1 MEEIKDI
8 ITKFDFEKVY
18 KTMKALDWQ
27 WKWNWLQDN
36 KYVSGIPSISY
47 LKDHAEELLRK
58 ALKEK
63 STHYSG
69 GFRASYDLTINAV
82 KLEFILASYE
92 KHIKTT

>member
-18 KTMKALDWQ
+18 ITMKDLDWQ
-27 WKWNWLQDN
+27 WNWLQDN
-36 KYVSGIPSISY
+36 KYVSAIPSISY

-63 STHYSG
+63 ATHYSG
-69 GFRASYDLTINAV
+69 GFKASYDLTINTV

>member
-18 KTMKALDWQ
+18 ITMKALDWQ
-27 WKWNWLQDN
+27 WNWLQDN
-36 KYVSGIPSISY
+36 KYVSAIPSISY

-69 GFRASYDLTINAV
+69 GFRASYNGSINSLS
-82 KLEFILASYE
+82 LEFSIASYE
-92 KHIKTT
+92 IHIKTT

>member
-8 ITKFDFEKVY
+8 IKKFDFEKVY
-18 KTMKALDWQ
+18 IAMKALDWQ
-27 WKWNWLQDN
+27 WNWLQDN
-36 KYVSGIPSISY
+36 KYVSAIPSISY

-58 ALKEK
+58 TLNEK

-69 GFRASYDLTINAV
+69 GFKASYDLTINTV
-82 KLEFILASYE
+82 KLEFILTSYE